1 MSMKRWMMIAAL
13 AASSVGCVANQGDA
27 PVRLL
32 DARRLTGTDGV
43 CALGT
48 TQLAAGQLDI
58 SGGSSY
64 LLGLR
69 VETNTS
75 SQELRLGSRLLS
87 GGGLSDFIIQEIIV
101 SYESQPSLPLP
112 TEERIPV
119 YAVFRPN
126 TAAESG
132 SFMVLYALGP
142 KALEVLADSV
152 SDEPVTVLATIKAA
166 GRFSGGQTAQTNE
179 VIYPITIINSGF
191 DPMTRTCLDPALR
204 PVTTGGSCGQ
214 VGQDNGPICR
224 VPPPAAP

>member
-1 MSMKRWMMIAAL
+1 MKRWMMIAAL

-32 DARRLTGTDGV
+32 DARRLTGTEGG
-43 CALGT
+43 CGLGT
-48 TQLAAGQLDI
+48 IQQAAGQLDI

-69 VETNTS
+69 FETNTV
-75 SQELRLGSRLLS
+75 SQDLRLGNRSLS
-87 GGGLSDFIIQEIIV
+87 GGGLSDFTIQEIIV

-112 TEERIPV
+112 AEERIPV

-126 TAAESG
+126 TPAESG
-132 SFMVLYALGP
+132 SYMILYALGP

-152 SDEPVTVLATIKAA
+152 SDEPVTVLSTIKGA
-166 GRFSGGQTAQTNE
+166 GRFSGGQTAETNE
-179 VIYPITIINSGF
+179 ITYPITIINSGF
-191 DPMTRTCLDPALR
+191 DPMTGTCLDPSFR
-204 PVTTGGSCGQ
+204 PVTTGGACGQ